1 MFTVADIIGDVLAW
15 WGRPSEQE
23 LPPRDVI
30 RIVNRK
36 VNRLLLIAQVSD
48 RNYLA
53 KLSDSFTFNGAEM
66 TREVTDISDL
76 SSIVRVESRSVGSDD
91 QNWSEEIV
99 GNYGAWNDAMDR
111 GVDQVAFYGNGD
123 SLVMAVNR
131 PVQGLEF
138 RIMYETG
145 GVSLSSVT
153 ASVPALEDFFRGVI
167 FYGTAAEAGMQLV
180 NLNGEESNAR
190 DKKVSFALGQ
200 EQQSTKDFERW
211 VLNTPGQSVTFR
223 EAFNSS
229 REGSGRPRMFNS
241 NSEIA
246 GYFSRY

>member
-1 MFTVADIIGDVLAW
+1 MFTAADIVSDVVAW
-15 WGRPSEQE
+15 WARPSEQE

-30 RIVNRK
+30 RIINRK
-36 VNRLLLIAQVSD
+36 VNRLLLIAQISD

-53 KLSDSFTFNGAEM
+53 KISDPFTFSGDEM
-66 TREVTDISDL
+66 TREMTDISDL

-99 GNYGAWNDAMDR
+99 GNFGAWDGTNP

-123 SLVMAVNR
+123 SLMMAVNR
-131 PVQGLEF
+131 PVSSMEF
-138 RIMYETG
+138 RVFYETG
-145 GVSLSSVT
+145 GVSLSGITST
-153 ASVPALEDFFRGVI
+153 VPALEDFFRGVV
-167 FYGTAAEAGMQLV
+167 FYGTAAEAGMQL
-180 NLNGEESNAR
+180 LNISSEEANAR

-200 EQQSTKDFERW
+200 EQQATKDFERW
-211 VLNTPGQSVTFR
+211 ILNTPGQSVTFR
-223 EAFNSS
+223 EAFNST
-229 REGSGRPRMFNS
+229 RLGLGQPKMLNT